1 MAKRIQMKRT
11 RGWRKPPNVV
21 YVGRPSKWGNPYTV
35 QEHGLEDALT
45 KYKVHLLAMV
55 TGGYLDLRELEGRD
69 LACWCP
75 LTHKCHGDILLEEV
89 KKGEI

>member
-1 MAKRIQMKRT
+1 VARTKRIT
-11 RGWRKPPNVV
+11 RWKTDRGIITER
-21 YVGRPSKWGNPYTV
+21 
-35 QEHGLEDALT
+35 LT
-45 KYKVHLLAMV
+45 TKQYHL
-55 TGGYLDLRELEGRD
+55 RD